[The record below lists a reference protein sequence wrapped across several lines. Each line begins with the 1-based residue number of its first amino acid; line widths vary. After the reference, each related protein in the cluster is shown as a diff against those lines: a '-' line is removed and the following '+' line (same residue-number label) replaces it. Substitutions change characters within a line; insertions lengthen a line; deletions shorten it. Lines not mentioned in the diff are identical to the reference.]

1 MKSQGGK
8 VVQKVIKQKATAVK
22 NNDNQI
28 IFNGA
33 NNVAAGCP
41 PMA

>member
-8 VVQKVIKQKATAVK
+8 VVQKVIKQKATAAK
-22 NNDNQI
+22 NNENQI
-28 IFNGA
+28 IFNGG
-33 NNVAAGCP
+33 NNITVGCP